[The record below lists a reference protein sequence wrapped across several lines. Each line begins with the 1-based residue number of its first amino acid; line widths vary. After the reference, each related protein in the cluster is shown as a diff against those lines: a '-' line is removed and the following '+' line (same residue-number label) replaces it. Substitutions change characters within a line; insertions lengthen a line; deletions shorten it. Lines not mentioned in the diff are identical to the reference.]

1 MSPEVEQTAERLY
14 ATVRFFSVWVSLFQ
28 ASVLVEEGY
37 EEIVCRVED
46 KISDVILVYVVEEAA
61 GLSNFLLKK
70 V

>member
-1 MSPEVEQTAERLY
+1 MSPEVEQTAERLD